1 VTQPAQS
8 PVAQLE
14 RVWHRLMHTMA
25 VVNPNRV
32 NSGRIVL
39 KTLHGEMKRR

>member
-1 VTQPAQS
+1 MTQPAQS

-14 RVWHRLMHTMA
+14 SAWHRLMHTLA

-32 NSGRIVL
+32 NSGRITLKVL
-39 KTLHGEMKRR
+39 HAEMKRH